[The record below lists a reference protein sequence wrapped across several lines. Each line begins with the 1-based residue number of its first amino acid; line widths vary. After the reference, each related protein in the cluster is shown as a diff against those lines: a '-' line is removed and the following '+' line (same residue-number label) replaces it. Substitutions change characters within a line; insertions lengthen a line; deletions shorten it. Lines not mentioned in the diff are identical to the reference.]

1 MWSQTTTV
9 ERDNHTQQTEAAPSS
24 IIAEQS
30 SLAEMI
36 MGIKD
41 HSHTHTLIC
50 FVISY
55 IVKSDQLND

>member
-41 HSHTHTLIC
+41 NFLTLILLS
-50 FVISY
+50 V
-55 IVKSDQLND
+55 LL